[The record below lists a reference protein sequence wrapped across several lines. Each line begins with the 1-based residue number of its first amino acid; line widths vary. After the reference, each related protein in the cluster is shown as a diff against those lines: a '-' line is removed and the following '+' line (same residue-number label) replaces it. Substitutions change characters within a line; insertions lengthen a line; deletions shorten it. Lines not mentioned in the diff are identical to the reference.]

1 MNNTTFLSAHQK
13 TVGKVVAKQALILL
27 VGVACTTLAFGAGF
41 EESAQK
47 ADTLFK
53 NILKWGTILAGSVGA
68 IVLLIKFMQA
78 WNGHSDWME
87 FLKFAFFYACA
98 GGVATIAVYIFGAF
112 N

>member
-13 TVGKVVAKQALILL
+13 AVGKVVAKQALILL

-53 NILKWGTILAGSVGA
+53 NILKWGTIWLA
-68 IVLLIKFMQA
+68 LLVRLSYSSNSCKRGTVIA
-78 WNGHSDWME
+78 TGWN
-87 FLKFAFFYACA
+87 F
-98 GGVATIAVYIFGAF
+98 
-112 N
+112 